1 MKHKGNVYDSIKNYI
16 RSKQNIQLEYE
27 KIEKLKK
34 KNKKTTIY
42 LSINYPGRD
51 SEKCIKKI

>member
-34 KNKKTTIY
+34 K
-42 LSINYPGRD
+42 
-51 SEKCIKKI
+51 IKKNNYIFIYKLSRKRF

>member
-34 KNKKTTIY
+34 KIKKQLYIY
-42 LSINYPGRD
+42 L
-51 SEKCIKKI
+51 